1 MPVKSR
7 LRKKIHTKYIE
18 DVVCEI
24 SQANEWRQALFS
36 SPAGQSHEISRRS
49 EIPLPAPLEGIFKR
63 YPLTYFVGV
72 FPSDNMVVFEF
83 SPKSFPEVKRWS
95 CNRAPVNGELI

>member
-1 MPVKSR
+1 MKSR

-63 YPLTYFVGV
+63 YPLTYFVGM
-72 FPSDNMVVFEF
+72 FPSDNMVIFEF

-95 CNRAPVNGELI
+95 FNWAPVNSEHI